1 MGVSAAVSIA
11 ALVFAIAAIPLFL
24 LAQVSPDGRDRP
36 EFRTALV
43 VAVAIGAVL
52 GLVAGV
58 AAGIWAARGGRL
70 PTDRTPFL
78 DS

>member
-1 MGVSAAVSIA
+1 MGLGAAVSVA
-11 ALVFAIAAIPLFL
+11 ALVYAIAAIPLFL

-52 GLVAGV
+52 GLAGGI
-58 AAGIWAARGGRL
+58 AAGIWAGRGGRL
-70 PTDRTPFL
+70 PTDRSPFL
-78 DS
+78 E